1 MKPTHP
7 DDYSCRFN
15 LPGAKMKKTPL
26 YDQGFERFSIED
38 AEAAEHFLA
47 LLLKAFRNGIPFR
60 ANAQKFQVGSRALTY
75 KSPVGKQA
83 LTRLGRAYSPTPWCG
98 ELRVDGSETKKGKQ
112 TFWRIYFSDLRELN
126 SPNREIDE
134 VLLSSIGKKTTTSKA
149 GSKRGSLRAVAKK
162 IRDSQDRDIDKAISA
177 GINWCKK
184 SKVWQPRELG
194 RVVDRST

>member
-1 MKPTHP
+1 
-7 DDYSCRFN
+7 
-15 LPGAKMKKTPL
+15 MKKTPL